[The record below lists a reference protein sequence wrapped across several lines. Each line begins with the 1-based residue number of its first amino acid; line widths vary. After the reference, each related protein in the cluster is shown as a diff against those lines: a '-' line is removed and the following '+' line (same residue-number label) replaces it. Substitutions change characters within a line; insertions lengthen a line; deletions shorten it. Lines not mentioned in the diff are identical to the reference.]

1 MPYAVRSVDTRSEI
15 REFLTSRRARI
26 SPEQAGLI
34 SYGGRRVPGLRR
46 EEVAVLAGVSV
57 PYYTRIERGDM
68 KSVSDNVLE
77 ALARALRL
85 DEAERA
91 HLFDLARAARPTSS
105 PRPRRAP
112 RQRVRPSIQHVL
124 DGLTGAAAFVHN
136 ARLDNLAANQLGYA
150 LYSDMFSRAAG
161 PGPVNSARY
170 VFLDPGARDF
180 YADWDRAAS
189 DVVAVLRSA
198 AGRDPYDRDL
208 SDLVGELSTQS
219 AEFRT
224 RWAAHN
230 VRFHDTGTK
239 DLHHPVVGDLTLTYN
254 RMELAADPGLAITI
268 WTAEPGSK
276 SAEALSL
283 LGSWAATPD
292 EENASADHENS
303 LATQAGPATGSP
315 APSTS
320 TPLRHRPVEST
331 RTAPRLPGA
340 TTDRGRRWSGRSGGC
355 ARRCARRARSAR
367 ARPRMSS
374 CRRGRRRRR
383 CRRRR

>member
-1 MPYAVRSVDTRSEI
+1 M
-15 REFLTSRRARI
+15 REFLISRRAKI
-26 SPEQAGLI
+26 SPEQAGLT
-34 SYGGRRVPGLRR
+34 SYGRRRVPGLRR

-68 KSVSDNVLE
+68 NGVSDSVLE
-77 ALARALRL
+77 ALAGALRL

-91 HLFDLARAARPTSS
+91 HLFDLARALRPTSP
-105 PRPRRAP
+105 PRRRRAP
-112 RQRVRPSIQHVL
+112 RRRVRPSIQHVL

-150 LYSDMFSRAAG
+150 LYSEMFARAAG

-180 YADWDRAAS
+180 YADWERAAS

-198 AGRDPYDRDL
+198 AGRDPHDRDL

-219 AEFRT
+219 AEFST

-254 RMELAADPGLAITI
+254 RMELAADPGQMLMI

-292 EENASADHENS
+292 QPEPQDASD
-303 LATQAGPATGSP
+303 
-315 APSTS
+315 
-320 TPLRHRPVEST
+320 PL
-331 RTAPRLPGA
+331 
-340 TTDRGRRWSGRSGGC
+340 
-355 ARRCARRARSAR
+355 
-367 ARPRMSS
+367 
-374 CRRGRRRRR
+374 
-383 CRRRR
+383 